1 MRNSDLQ
8 QRARDIAA
16 LHDAHD
22 EAKVALAE
30 AYDDAAAMG
39 FSKPALKAALKIHRL
54 DSVRRAKHDE
64 AQSDLLLYLAEI
76 EGRREAAE

>member
-1 MRNSDLQ
+1 MRNSNIQ

-22 EAKVALAE
+22 DAKAALAE
-30 AYDDAAAMG
+30 AYDEAAAEG
-39 FSKPALKAALKIHRL
+39 YSKAALKAAIKIHRL
-54 DSVRRAKHDE
+54 DSVRRAKYDE
-64 AQSDLLLYLAEI
+64 AQSDLLLYLQDI

>member
-1 MRNSDLQ
+1 MRNSDIK

-22 EAKVALAE
+22 DAKAALAE
-30 AYDDAAAMG
+30 AYDEAAAG
-39 FSKPALKAALKIHRL
+39 GYSKAALKAAIKVHRL
-54 DSVRRAKHDE
+54 DTVRRAKYDE
-64 AQSDLLLYLAEI
+64 AQSDLLLYLQEI